1 VTSWIVRR
9 WSRYGHERLYAQT
22 PGGTAL
28 GYLDLKTGRFHADDL
43 SNLPLLEEAINDHLA
58 SRYGAASSGN
68 FGWAPTSGAV
78 GAASPAAREPS
89 SACAVPVWT
98 DISGVRPGS
107 AAREQAVAA
116 RAAQGR
122 FTGFLAR
129 VFDVR
134 IEERAWRI
142 GADGEEA
149 VAAQIATLG
158 PQWRVLHAVR
168 VGQRDADIDH
178 VLVGPAGVFTVNA
191 KNHPNA
197 SVWVGGDTFIVNGQR
212 VPYVRNSRHE
222 ASRASRLLT
231 EHVGFPVPV
240 VGVIAVVGAHRGFTV
255 KQQPRDGAV
264 VVVARRRLAGYLR
277 GLPARLDA
285 RQVEAI
291 GDIARRSTTWC

>member
-1 VTSWIVRR
+1 MVESWIVRR
-9 WSRYGHERLYAQT
+9 WARYGHERLYAET

-28 GYLDLKTGRFHADDL
+28 GYLDLRTGRFHSDDL
-43 SNLPLLEEAINDHLA
+43 SNLPLLKAAIDDHLA
-58 SRYGAASSGN
+58 SRQGGDAPGPGGAARP
-68 FGWAPTSGAV
+68 AP
-78 GAASPAAREPS
+78 REPS
-89 SACAVPVWT
+89 SAESAPAWT

-129 VFDVR
+129 LFDVKT
-134 IEERAWRI
+134 EERAWRI

-168 VGQRDADIDH
+168 VGERDADIDH
-178 VLVGPAGVFTVNA
+178 VLIGPAGVFTVNA
-191 KNHPNA
+191 KHHPGG

-222 ASRASRLLT
+222 AARASRLLT
-231 EHVGFPVPV
+231 QHAGFPVDV
-240 VGVIAVVGAHRGFTV
+240 VGLIAVVGAHRGFTV

-264 VVVARRRLAGYLR
+264 VVVARRQLPGYLQ
-277 GLPARLDA
+277 GLPARFDVRRL
-285 RQVEAI
+285 EAI
-291 GDIARRSTTWC
+291 GEGARRSTTWR